1 MGGEVE
7 AKIREK
13 GKDVGL
19 CWISVLFCYEER
31 MLANSDVREKDIEKR
46 ERDFFKKMAFLNLL
60 A

>member
-31 MLANSDVREKDIEKR
+31 MLANSDVREKDREKR
-46 ERDFFKKMAFLNLL
+46 ERDFF
-60 A
+60 